1 LKTTMKIALGIVLVL
16 LIAGCGALIGVAA
29 NDDGAAVAE
38 AVPRGAA
45 GTEAET
51 PAPAEYADLVE
62 RPVTR
67 LSQSAT
73 SVGQVL
79 ATAARPR
86 DIVRLRTVVRRQLK
100 VVQANRR
107 VLAGKEIAAADRAAH
122 NRLLR
127 AAALHKRFLE
137 LLVRTTALPPAG
149 ARKQIP
155 GARSTAA
162 RALSFYH
169 AFFRQTPELPNLVS
183 DTGLA
188 DLSGLRTAL
197 AEQEAINE
205 AKARMEPQRG
215 AAAPPVSP
223 PASASV
229 PSAYSGPFSSYDGLE
244 RCYATDLYVTCTARP
259 SGKGVRLTVGQG
271 PEYLGIT
278 GSSDQGGIA
287 MAMGTSFRTP
297 AGTIQCLSDRRGI
310 TCNDLTDP
318 GSFTIGDYVVR
329 INYVDYSETF

>member
-1 LKTTMKIALGIVLVL
+1 M
-16 LIAGCGALIGVAA
+16 
-29 NDDGAAVAE
+29 
-38 AVPRGAA
+38 
-45 GTEAET
+45 
-51 PAPAEYADLVE
+51 
-62 RPVTR
+62 
-67 LSQSAT
+67 
-73 SVGQVL
+73 L

-86 DIVRLRTVVRRQLK
+86 DIKRLRTVARRQLK

-155 GARSTAA
+155 GARATAA
-162 RALSFYH
+162 RAVSFYG

-183 DTGLA
+183 DTGLT

-197 AEQEAINE
+197 AEQEAIDE
-205 AKARMEPQRG
+205 ARARMEAEQNRPP
-215 AAAPPVSP
+215 AATSVSPP

-229 PSAYSGPFSSYDGLE
+229 PSVYSGAFTSYDRLE
-244 RCYATDLYVTCTARP
+244 RCYATDWSVTCTARP
-259 SGKGVRLTVGQG
+259 SGKGVRLTVGNG

-287 MAMGTSFRTP
+287 MPMGTSFQTP
-297 AGTIQCLSDRRGI
+297 AGTIQCESDRRGI

-318 GSFTIGDYVVR
+318 GSFTIGDYAVR

>member
-137 LLVRTTALPPAG
+137 LLVRTTALPPAA

-155 GARSTAA
+155 AARSTAV
-162 RALSFYH
+162 RAVSFYR

-183 DTGLA
+183 DTGLT

-197 AEQEAINE
+197 AEQEAIDE
-205 AKARMEPQRG
+205 AKARTEPQRNRG
-215 AAAPPVSP
+215 AASPP
-223 PASASV
+223 PASASM
-229 PSAYSGPFSSYDGLE
+229 PSVYSGPFTSYDGLE
-244 RCYATDLYVTCTARP
+244 RCYATDFYVTCTARP

-271 PEYLGIT
+271 SEYLGIT

-287 MAMGTSFRTP
+287 MPMGTSFRTP
-297 AGTIQCLSDRRGI
+297 AGTIQCLSDQRGI